1 MKKHEK
7 SAVFD
12 FILITILLLFA
23 GFIVFLKIDNS
34 VYRIRD
40 GRSLEDFSTAWYTDD
55 NKEISLEDI
64 GKSATKN
71 SNGEPEIYVY
81 HTIPAYLVNDTIL
94 NFRSKNLKFQVIIG
108 DEVVYDFMPEIQP
121 VLSKGNGSCFHRV
134 TIKREYA
141 GEKVGLKVF
150 PIYNDSGS
158 LINKIYLGRT
168 WDYFGKILDQ
178 NFFGFQFSFVII
190 IIGIILILI
199 SLFFKLSN
207 GHNERNR
214 VLGILTVSVGIWA
227 ASETLML
234 QFMFGYSPQLNEI
247 NHLLLIFMPYFFVS
261 YVYQDLEYSRDIFLK
276 ASFGV
281 TVLELILV
289 SALSLTGIKDSHEG
303 IYIIHIGFFIIGVMS
318 LVAAIENNVYCKK
331 NKIKTNTLTIA
342 LSIGVFAISAI
353 WDILSYYINYGGR
366 DNGTVMRIG
375 ILIGVLLLVVD
386 SMRKLFEGIKKEEL
400 TDKVA
405 EISYKDSLTGL
416 ANRTAFEEKEKEIQ
430 KKLDSG
436 EIENVL
442 ICQFD
447 LNDLRKTNDNY
458 GHAYGD
464 RHIIKCAEI
473 INKAFGNSG
482 SAFRVGG
489 DEFTVFVIGDGTEY
503 VYERGILKLK
513 ELEREYNRTPDLLM
527 PLHIAYGHAVYD
539 KDEFENLEKAGMEAD
554 KRMYECKDRMK
565 KGAIV

>member
-1 MKKHEK
+1 
-7 SAVFD
+7 
-12 FILITILLLFA
+12 
-23 GFIVFLKIDNS
+23 
-34 VYRIRD
+34 
-40 GRSLEDFSTAWYTDD
+40 
-55 NKEISLEDI
+55 
-64 GKSATKN
+64 
-71 SNGEPEIYVY
+71 
-81 HTIPAYLVNDTIL
+81 
-94 NFRSKNLKFQVIIG
+94 
-108 DEVVYDFMPEIQP
+108 
-121 VLSKGNGSCFHRV
+121 
-134 TIKREYA
+134 
-141 GEKVGLKVF
+141 
-150 PIYNDSGS
+150 
-158 LINKIYLGRT
+158 
-168 WDYFGKILDQ
+168 
-178 NFFGFQFSFVII
+178 
-190 IIGIILILI
+190 
-199 SLFFKLSN
+199 
-207 GHNERNR
+207 
-214 VLGILTVSVGIWA
+214 
-227 ASETLML
+227 
-234 QFMFGYSPQLNEI
+234 
-247 NHLLLIFMPYFFVS
+247 
-261 YVYQDLEYSRDIFLK
+261 
-276 ASFGV
+276 
-281 TVLELILV
+281 
-289 SALSLTGIKDSHEG
+289 
-303 IYIIHIGFFIIGVMS
+303 
-318 LVAAIENNVYCKK
+318 
-331 NKIKTNTLTIA
+331 
-342 LSIGVFAISAI
+342 
-353 WDILSYYINYGGR
+353 
-366 DNGTVMRIG
+366 MRIG

-430 KKLDSG
+430 KKLDNG